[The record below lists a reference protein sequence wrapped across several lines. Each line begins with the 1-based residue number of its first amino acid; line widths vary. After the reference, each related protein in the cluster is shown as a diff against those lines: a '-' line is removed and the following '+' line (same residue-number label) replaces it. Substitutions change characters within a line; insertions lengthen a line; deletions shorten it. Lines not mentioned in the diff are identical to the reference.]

1 MNKEAELV
9 EVYSANGDLEAQV
22 IKGLL
27 ESHGITCLLQ
37 PYAES
42 SLHNII
48 VPGLSIVKVMVAARD
63 AENAIGLI
71 MAENDTEQ

>member
-1 MNKEAELV
+1 MNNEPKLV

-37 PYAES
+37 PHAVS
-42 SLHNII
+42 SLQSII
-48 VPGLSIVKVMVAARD
+48 VSGLGGVRVLVS
-63 AENAIGLI
+63 AEEANQATSLI
-71 MAENDTEQ
+71 EAKGDS

>member
-1 MNKEAELV
+1 MNNETKLV

-37 PYAES
+37 PHAVS
-42 SLHNII
+42 SLQNII
-48 VPGLSIVKVMVAARD
+48 VPGLGGVRVLVS
-63 AENAIGLI
+63 AEEAEQATRLINAEG
-71 MAENDTEQ
+71 DS

>member
-1 MNKEAELV
+1 LNNKLKMV

-37 PYAES
+37 PYAVS
-42 SLHNII
+42 SLQNII
-48 VPGLSIVKVMVAARD
+48 VPGMGGVRVMVPENTADEAR
-63 AENAIGLI
+63 ELIG
-71 MAENDTEQ
+71 AKGDV

>member
-1 MNKEAELV
+1 MNNELKLV

-37 PYAES
+37 PHAVS
-42 SLHNII
+42 SLQNIL
-48 VPGLSIVKVMVAARD
+48 VPGMGGVRVMVPAEEADEARKLIE
-63 AENAIGLI
+63 AEG
-71 MAENDTEQ
+71 DS